1 MGSKMKQCNF
11 CSRTLENPKV
21 NTLYKG
27 ILNAHICDYC
37 LKDALKNIIKLYPVN
52 GKLSFFDVDWEDE

>member
-1 MGSKMKQCNF
+1 MKQCNF

-21 NTLYKG
+21 NILYKG

-37 LKDALKNIIKLYPVN
+37 LKDALKNIIN
-52 GKLSFFDVDWEDE
+52 QAVDNIDFKPRGELK